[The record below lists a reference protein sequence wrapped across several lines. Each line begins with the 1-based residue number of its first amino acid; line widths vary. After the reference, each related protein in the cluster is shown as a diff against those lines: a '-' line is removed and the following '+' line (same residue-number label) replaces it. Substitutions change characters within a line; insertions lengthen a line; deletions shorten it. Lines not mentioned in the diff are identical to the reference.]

1 MTRRD
6 LVIIGGGA
14 GGLVV
19 ASVAS
24 QLGLDVTL
32 IEKEPALGGDCLH
45 YGCVPSKALIHA
57 ARMVATARRA
67 AEFGA
72 GPVPAAVDL
81 GRIADYVRGV
91 IDRIQLH
98 DDPDRFRGYGCEV
111 LFGAAEFVDP
121 GTVRVDGRLVR
132 GRRFVIATGSRALI
146 PPVEGLAE
154 AGFLTHRALF
164 SQRNLP
170 SRLLVLGAGPI
181 GIEMAQAFARLGS
194 RVTVLERLS
203 GILPRED
210 PELGAA
216 LQELL
221 AAEGVAIHTA
231 TTVSRVR
238 RDGESRVVT
247 AVIGTGREELQ
258 FPADAILVAAGQCP
272 EVQGLGL
279 DAAGVAYT
287 EQGIQVDAR
296 MRTSQ
301 RHIFAYGEVCG
312 LHPFTHMAEYQ
323 AGIVI
328 ANAVFRFPKK
338 ADYRVVPRVTYSDPE
353 LAQVGLTEAEARDQ
367 GLEPTVLRFPFRD
380 IDRAVTDAQ
389 PEGLV
394 KLITRRG
401 RILGASLLGA
411 HAGELLHEIAL
422 AMKVGAGPA
431 DISATIHA
439 YPTLA
444 QVHRRAANMAY
455 APKLFRPATRRLV
468 RWMQRLVP

>member
-6 LVIIGGGA
+6 LVVIGGGA

-24 QLGLDVTL
+24 QLGLGVTL
-32 IEKEPALGGDCLH
+32 VEKEPALGGDCLH

-57 ARMVATARRA
+57 ARVVATARQA

-72 GPVPAAVDL
+72 GPVPAAADF
-81 GRIADYVRGV
+81 GRVADYVRGV
-91 IDRIQLH
+91 IDRLQLH

-121 GTVRVDGRLVR
+121 QTVRVDGRLVR
-132 GRRFVIATGSRALI
+132 GRRFVIATGSHALI
-146 PPVEGLAE
+146 PPVDGLAE
-154 AGFLTHRALF
+154 AGFLTHRTLF
-164 SQRNLP
+164 SQRSLP
-170 SRLLVLGAGPI
+170 SRLLVLGAGPV

-194 RVTVLERLS
+194 RVTIIERLS

-221 AAEGVAIHTA
+221 AAEGISIHTA
-231 TTVSRVR
+231 TTVLRVR
-238 RDGESRVVT
+238 REDEFRVVT
-247 AVIGTGREELQ
+247 AVSGAGREELQ
-258 FPADAILVAAGQCP
+258 FPADAILVAAGQRP
-272 EVQGLGL
+272 HVQGLGL

-287 EQGIQVDAR
+287 EQGIRVDAR

-301 RHIFAYGEVCG
+301 RHIFACGDVCG
-312 LHPFTHMAEYQ
+312 PYPFTHMAEYQ

-338 ADYRVVPRVTYSDPE
+338 ADYRVVPRVIYSDPE
-353 LAQVGLTEAEARDQ
+353 LAQVGLTEVEARDQ
-367 GLEPTVLRFPFRD
+367 GLEPAVLRFSFRD

-389 PEGLV
+389 SAGLV

-401 RILGASLLGA
+401 RILGASVLGP

-422 AMKVGAGPA
+422 AMKVGAGLA

-444 QVHRRAANMAY
+444 QVHRRTANMAY